1 MDWVA
6 LSLIAAVAFT
16 AYTLLQK
23 RALDRHV
30 SGAAAFAAMSALAHI
45 GIAGLI
51 LIVSPPDWL
60 SWGVA
65 AMAVAGVIQGGV
77 QLLTGYALRRATD
90 VSRIVPVL
98 DAHPLLVMVMAVL
111 WLGEALTP
119 LKWGAALM
127 VVVGVM
133 IASFYQ
139 TLPGDRL
146 RLNGSVL
153 AIVAAAIG
161 IACYSILVK
170 SVAGQMS
177 VWQMYA
183 LSWMFAFPGL
193 MAAARISGMGRV
205 TSALRSKNALT
216 VVGLAQVV
224 LLLAFISS
232 LMAIELGPVSLTTA
246 IMSTRPVLLLLWM
259 AATGLSLRRVVERR
273 EPFREARVRWGS
285 AVLVV
290 AGVGV
295 MAL

>member
-30 SGAAAFAAMSALAHI
+30 SGAAAFGAMSALAHI

-65 AMAVAGVIQGGV
+65 AMAVAGVIHGGV

-146 RLNGSVL
+146 RLDGSVL

-170 SVAGQMS
+170 SVAGQIS

-183 LSWMFAFPGL
+183 LSWTFAFPCL
-193 MAAARISGMGRV
+193 MAAGRLSGMDRV
-205 TSALRSKNALT
+205 TSAFRSKNALA
-216 VVGLAQVV
+216 VVGLAQAV

-232 LMAIELGPVSLTTA
+232 LMAIEHGPVSLSTA

-285 AVLVV
+285 AFLVV

>member
-1 MDWVA
+1 M
-6 LSLIAAVAFT
+6 
-16 AYTLLQK
+16 
-23 RALDRHV
+23 
-30 SGAAAFAAMSALAHI
+30 
-45 GIAGLI
+45 
-51 LIVSPPDWL
+51 
-60 SWGVA
+60 
-65 AMAVAGVIQGGV
+65 

-170 SVAGQMS
+170 SVAGEIS

-183 LSWMFAFPGL
+183 LSWTFAFPCL
-193 MAAARISGMGRV
+193 MAAGRLSGMGRV
-205 TSALRSKNALT
+205 TSAFRSKNALA
-216 VVGLAQVV
+216 VVGLAQAV

-232 LMAIELGPVSLTTA
+232 LMAIEHGPVSLSTA